1 MPHGS
6 SFPYHHGEQREMT
19 HIGEEQGGSHATGHV
34 DSSFIE
40 DGDKIPILPD
50 PPGTRETG
58 SMIDGLTDHFSG
70 IKRGPAKTNSVRKVS
85 GFLEKTIPRCGFEPN
100 GYKTRS
106 RLNLCGR
113 KERRK
118 RTAIQKGKKKLRFSL
133 VSQKHTIR
141 LWDGWLK
148 KK

>member
-6 SFPYHHGEQREMT
+6 SFPYHHEEQREMT

-40 DGDKIPILPD
+40 DGHKIPILPD

-58 SMIDGLTDHFSG
+58 SMIDGLTDHFFG

-85 GFLEKTIPRCGFEPN
+85 DFLEKTIPRCGFEPN
-100 GYKTRS
+100 RYKTRS
-106 RLNLCGR
+106 GEIYAEGKREG
-113 KERRK
+113 KEPLFK
-118 RTAIQKGKKKLRFSL
+118 KAIK
-133 VSQKHTIR
+133 T
-141 LWDGWLK
+141 
-148 KK
+148 